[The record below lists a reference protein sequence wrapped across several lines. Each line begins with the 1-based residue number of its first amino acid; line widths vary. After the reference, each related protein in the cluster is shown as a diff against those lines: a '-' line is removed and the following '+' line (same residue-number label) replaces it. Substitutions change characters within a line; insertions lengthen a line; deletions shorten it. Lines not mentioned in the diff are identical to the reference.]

1 MNELI
6 RLLAETTLCSGVL
19 LGFYVRLLDRR
30 IGFAAARAALLA
42 LPPISVAIPLLRI
55 PVWPAAATP
64 QAVVTTLS
72 TVAAPEAAAAR
83 GSAIVEAI
91 VGSVYLVGV
100 LLLAVAIGRQ
110 LAAIGRLRRGA
121 TTQLS
126 GGIRLIRTPQRIAAF
141 SFFSTICL
149 WEGTPDDEA
158 AAIIAHEASHIRHH
172 HSAERLAMEFMK
184 ALLWWNP
191 FVWAAAR
198 RLSEVEEYEAD
209 RDVLRGGYDRQ
220 RYMKLLY
227 RQLVGETPGIASGLR
242 SSLTKKRFEM
252 MLADAPQRHVRLRL
266 AATLPVL
273 AGLLCA
279 FSFTTRAASTAA
291 TTAATTETTD
301 AIAVAVKVG
310 EEPMPVVEQMPAF
323 GENHGGLD
331 AFRRWMQA
339 TVSYPDQ
346 AFRQRIEGRVV
357 ASFVIDREGAV
368 GDIDIIASPDA
379 SLSDEVTRVLALSP
393 RWRPGQ
399 QRGQRVPVKY
409 ILPIEFSLADSEAH

>member
-19 LGFYVRLLDRR
+19 LGFYARLLDRR

-64 QAVVTTLS
+64 QAIVATLS

-83 GSAIVEAI
+83 GSAIVETI
-91 VGSVYLVGV
+91 VGSVYLAGV

-158 AAIIAHEASHIRHH
+158 AAIIAHEASHIRHR
-172 HSAERLAMEFMK
+172 HSAERLAMELMK

-227 RQLVGETPGIASGLR
+227 RQLVGEMPGIASGLR
-242 SSLTKKRFEM
+242 SSLTRKRFEM
-252 MLADAPQRHVRLRL
+252 MLADAPQRYARLRL

-279 FSFTTRAASTAA
+279 FSFTTRAAA
-291 TTAATTETTD
+291 TTVTTVTTKAAN
-301 AIAVAVKVG
+301 AIAVAATAG
-310 EEPMPVVEQMPAF
+310 EEPMLVVGQMPAF
-323 GENHGGLD
+323 GDSNGGLG

-339 TVSYPDQ
+339 TVSYPDR

>member
-19 LGFYVRLLDRR
+19 LGFYARLLDRR
-30 IGFAAARAALLA
+30 IGFAAARATLLA

-64 QAVVTTLS
+64 QAIVTTLS

-83 GSAIVEAI
+83 GSAIVETI
-91 VGSVYLVGV
+91 VGSVYLAGV

-121 TTQLS
+121 ATQLS
-126 GGIRLIRTPQRIAAF
+126 DGIRLIRTPQRIAAF

-158 AAIIAHEASHIRHH
+158 AAIIAHEASHIRHR
-172 HSAERLAMEFMK
+172 HSAERLAMELMK

-209 RDVLRGGYDRQ
+209 RDVLRSGYDRL

-227 RQLVGETPGIASGLR
+227 RQLIGEMPGIASGLR
-242 SSLTKKRFEM
+242 SSLTRKRFEM
-252 MLADAPQRHVRLRL
+252 MLADAPQRSARLRL

-279 FSFTTRAASTAA
+279 FSFTTRAAA
-291 TTAATTETTD
+291 TTATTKAANT
-301 AIAVAVKVG
+301 IAVAATAK
-310 EEPMPVVEQMPAF
+310 EEPMLVVEQMPAF
-323 GENHGGLD
+323 GDSNGGLG

-339 TVSYPDQ
+339 TVAYPDQ
-346 AFRQRIEGRVV
+346 AFERRIEGRVV